1 MKISGTRLGMISII
15 AAICLTGCT
24 KNNDFADNCD
34 LEIAEQVTDIIRA
47 SQRGRYDLKNCEVV
61 VTGESKEDGDVVRR
75 MTFLADWRRIRE
87 PEDDPL
93 IKGMLQAMDEL
104 ETAEE
109 KEAARNIIDGY
120 IVEMNGEPESER
132 IETKFVAKI
141 SLANKTVEL
150 FYPFVQAG
158 EETLVP
164 FQEYV
169 EENWLENA
177 EKRMKEGHQRLIS
190 ESIRMIHT
198 EKGFY
203 QRLRII
209 ESKEVRHEREMG
221 FI

>member
-158 EETLVP
+158 
-164 FQEYV
+164 
-169 EENWLENA
+169 
-177 EKRMKEGHQRLIS
+177 GG
-190 ESIRMIHT
+190 SIPGICGR
-198 EKGFY
+198 K
-203 QRLRII
+203 LA
-209 ESKEVRHEREMG
+209 
-221 FI
+221 

>member
-1 MKISGTRLGMISII
+1 MNRNKVRCKNFSG
-15 AAICLTGCT
+15 
-24 KNNDFADNCD
+24 KQN
-34 LEIAEQVTDIIRA
+34 
-47 SQRGRYDLKNCEVV
+47 RG
-61 VTGESKEDGDVVRR
+61 
-75 MTFLADWRRIRE
+75 A
-87 PEDDPL
+87 
-93 IKGMLQAMDEL
+93 
-104 ETAEE
+104 
-109 KEAARNIIDGY
+109 
-120 IVEMNGEPESER
+120 
-132 IETKFVAKI
+132 
-141 SLANKTVEL
+141 